1 MKSLQVKFTGIGT
14 VFMSDIINVSNLAKD
29 LDPIS
34 LIDILKRHLNY
45 ITRIVE
51 KHKGFVQQFE
61 GDAVLAF
68 WHPKHINPSHAQ
80 IAFDASCEIIS
91 NLPGLVSSHKNL
103 TYDVDI
109 VLGTGE
115 MAGDLFGPGNVFQ
128 VIGMAMSIADRLSK
142 QRNSRISCVRM
153 SQYTLDLINPKDGI
167 GQIGTIIRDNL
178 DDLKVFMYCP
188 ANKALEAT

>member
-14 VFMSDIINVSNLAKD
+14 VFMSDIINVSNLAKS
-29 LDPIS
+29 LGPIA
-34 LIDILKRHLNY
+34 LIDILKRHLNF

-51 KHKGFVQQFE
+51 KHQGFVLQFE

-68 WHPKHINPSHAQ
+68 WHPKHINPNHAQ
-80 IAFDASCEIIS
+80 LAFDASCEILS
-91 NLPGLVSSHKNL
+91 NLPDLISSHTKL

-128 VIGMAMSIADRLSK
+128 VVGMAMSIMDRLSK
-142 QRNSRISCVRM
+142 QRNFKISCVRM

-167 GQIGTIIRDNL
+167 EQIGTVLRDNL

-188 ANKALEAT
+188 ANKAFEAK